1 MWSFAI
7 LALGLQAVAAKVS
20 YDGYKALHIETSD
33 FEATEAA
40 LKGLDYVSLNCE
52 SDHKNLEVAVA
63 PGSLEAFEKLGLNA
77 EVTIEDV
84 GVEIAAEGELKSYKG
99 EIFFG

>member
-1 MWSFAI
+1 MRFLSNTFVQTVQGDV
-7 LALGLQAVAAKVS
+7 LV
-20 YDGYKALHIETSD
+20 
-33 FEATEAA
+33 F
-40 LKGLDYVSLNCE
+40 
-52 SDHKNLEVAVA
+52 
-63 PGSLEAFEKLGLNA
+63 LEAFEKLGLNT